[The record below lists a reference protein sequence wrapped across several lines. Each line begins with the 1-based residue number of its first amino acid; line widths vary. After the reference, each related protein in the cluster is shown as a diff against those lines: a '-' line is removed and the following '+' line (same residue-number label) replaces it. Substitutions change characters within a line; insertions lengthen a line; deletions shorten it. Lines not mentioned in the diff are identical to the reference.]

1 MRTRTLT
8 GVATAAL
15 GAVVVAGAGPALA
28 QTVITQG
35 SALSA
40 PAGACSLTI
49 VDDATA
55 YTAAHCGAG
64 QWEVGSPVLDAEGV
78 QIGTVSGLPG
88 TSGVDVVRVALAED
102 VEVVGEWSTRPAA
115 SVEVGETVFTHGS
128 SVPLGAPNSL
138 SHTQTFDAATVC
150 DDAYS
155 DQMALDVASTYPGDS
170 GGAVYDAQQR
180 VVGVISGVAPV
191 TFDEEGNVVG
201 CDAQSL
207 SSIMVPV
214 ESLDAVG
221 QETAAPAAVEPAAAE
236 APATE
241 VTETPAIADVAGP
254 VADEDLPTG
263 GEPAVDES
271 ELTEFTPAEEEAI
284 RAELIERAEA
294 EAAAEAPAEQPAA
307 EAPVA
312 EAVAAGTEDVVAAPA
327 EGVAYG
333 TQVMAETSQGG
344 FASVTVTAYDADG
357 TVLGVDGLDL
367 TGEYR
372 AWMPVPAEVPAG
384 GSVVVTVVDAAGDAT
399 DTQVTLGGQ
408 LIG

>member
-28 QTVITQG
+28 QTTLTQG
-35 SALSA
+35 SAITA

-49 VDDATA
+49 VDEATA

-64 QWEVGSPVLDAEGV
+64 QWQIGSTVRDVDGAA
-78 QIGTVSGLPG
+78 IGTVSALPDD
-88 TSGVDVVRVALAED
+88 SGVDAVRVALADD
-102 VEVVGEWSTRPAA
+102 VDVVGDWSTRPAS
-115 SVEVGETVFTHGS
+115 SVGVGETVYTHGS
-128 SVPLGAPNSL
+128 SVPLGAPNTV
-138 SHTQTFDAATVC
+138 SHTQTFEAATVC
-150 DDAYS
+150 DDAYA
-155 DQMALDVASTYPGDS
+155 DQVALDTASTHAGDS

-180 VVGVISGVAPV
+180 VVGVISGIAPV
-191 TFDEEGNVVG
+191 TFDAEGNVVG
-201 CDAQSL
+201 CDAQAM

-214 ESLDAVG
+214 ESLDALDASAVPAA
-221 QETAAPAAVEPAAAE
+221 ETA
-236 APATE
+236 
-241 VTETPAIADVAGP
+241 PAIADVAGP

-284 RAELIERAEA
+284 AAELKARA
-294 EAAAEAPAEQPAA
+294 EAAAEEEAAEAAPAAAAPAA
-307 EAPVA
+307 EA
-312 EAVAAGTEDVVAAPA
+312 AAPGVTDVVAAPA

-333 TQVMAETSQGG
+333 TRVVAQTDQGG

-357 TVLGVDGLDL
+357 TVLGQDGLDL

-372 AWMPVPAEVPAG
+372 AWLPVPAEVPAG
-384 GSVVVTVVDAAGDAT
+384 GSVVVTVVDAAGAATDAT
-399 DTQVTLGGQ
+399 VTLGGQ
-408 LIG
+408 LVG

>member
-28 QTVITQG
+28 QTTLTQG
-35 SALSA
+35 SAITA

-49 VDDATA
+49 VDEATA

-64 QWEVGSPVLDAEGV
+64 QWQIGSTVRDVDGAA
-78 QIGTVSGLPG
+78 IGTVSALPG
-88 TSGVDVVRVALAED
+88 DSGVDAVRVALADD
-102 VEVVGEWSTRPAA
+102 VDVVGDWSTRPAS
-115 SVEVGETVFTHGS
+115 SVGVGETVYTHGS
-128 SVPLGAPNSL
+128 SVPLGAPNTV
-138 SHTQTFDAATVC
+138 SHTQTFEAATVC
-150 DDAYS
+150 DDAYA
-155 DQMALDVASTYPGDS
+155 DQVALDTASTHAGDS

-180 VVGVISGVAPV
+180 VVGVISGIAPV
-191 TFDEEGNVVG
+191 TFDAEGNVVG
-201 CDAQSL
+201 CDAQAM

-214 ESLDAVG
+214 ESLDALDAS
-221 QETAAPAAVEPAAAE
+221 AAPAAETAAAAE
-236 APATE
+236 TA
-241 VTETPAIADVAGP
+241 PAIADVAGP

-284 RAELIERAEA
+284 AAELKARA
-294 EAAAEAPAEQPAA
+294 EAAAEEEAAEAAPAA
-307 EAPVA
+307 EAPAA
-312 EAVAAGTEDVVAAPA
+312 EAAAPGVTDVVAAPA

-333 TQVMAETSQGG
+333 TRVVAQTDQGG

-357 TVLGVDGLDL
+357 TVLGQDGLDL

-372 AWMPVPAEVPAG
+372 AWLPVPAEVPAG
-384 GSVVVTVVDAAGDAT
+384 GSVVVTVVDAAGAATDAT
-399 DTQVTLGGQ
+399 VTLDGQ
-408 LIG
+408 LVG

>member
-28 QTVITQG
+28 QTSLTQG
-35 SALSA
+35 SAITA

-49 VDDATA
+49 VDEATA

-64 QWEVGSPVLDAEGV
+64 QWQIGSTVRDVDGAA
-78 QIGTVSGLPG
+78 IGTVSALPDD
-88 TSGVDVVRVALAED
+88 SGVDAVRVALADD
-102 VEVVGEWSTRPAA
+102 VDVVGDWSTRPAS
-115 SVEVGETVFTHGS
+115 SVGVGETVYTHGS
-128 SVPLGAPNSL
+128 SVPLGAPNTV
-138 SHTQTFDAATVC
+138 SHTQTFEAATVC
-150 DDAYS
+150 DDEYA
-155 DQMALDVASTYPGDS
+155 DQVALDTASTHAGDS

-180 VVGVISGVAPV
+180 VVGVISGIAPV
-191 TFDEEGNVVG
+191 TFDAEGNVVG
-201 CDAQSL
+201 CDAQAM

-214 ESLDAVG
+214 ESLDALDAS
-221 QETAAPAAVEPAAAE
+221 AAPAAETAAAAE
-236 APATE
+236 TA
-241 VTETPAIADVAGP
+241 PAIADVAGP

-284 RAELIERAEA
+284 AAELKARA
-294 EAAAEAPAEQPAA
+294 EAAAEEEAAEVAPAA
-307 EAPVA
+307 EAPAA
-312 EAVAAGTEDVVAAPA
+312 EAAAPGVTDVVAAPA

-333 TQVMAETSQGG
+333 TRVVAQTDQGG

-357 TVLGVDGLDL
+357 TVLGQDGLDL

-372 AWMPVPAEVPAG
+372 AWLPVPAEVPAG
-384 GSVVVTVVDAAGDAT
+384 GSVVVTVVDAAGAATDAT
-399 DTQVTLGGQ
+399 VTLGGQ
-408 LIG
+408 LVG

>member
-1 MRTRTLT
+1 MT

-28 QTVITQG
+28 QTTLTQG
-35 SALSA
+35 SAITA

-64 QWEVGSPVLDAEGV
+64 QWQIGSTVRDADGTA
-78 QIGTVSGLPG
+78 IGTVSALPG
-88 TSGVDVVRVALAED
+88 DSGVDAVRVALADD
-102 VEVVGEWSTRPAA
+102 VDVVGDWSTRPA
-115 SVEVGETVFTHGS
+115 SSIGVGETVYTHGS
-128 SVPLGAPNSL
+128 SVPLGAPNTV
-138 SHTQTFDAATVC
+138 SHTQTFEAATVC
-150 DDAYS
+150 DDAYA
-155 DQMALDVASTYPGDS
+155 DQVALDTASTYAGDS

-180 VVGVISGVAPV
+180 VVGVISGTAPV
-191 TFDEEGNVVG
+191 TFDAEGNVVG
-201 CDAQSL
+201 CDAQAM

-214 ESLDAVG
+214 ESLDALDAS
-221 QETAAPAAVEPAAAE
+221 AAPAAET
-236 APATE
+236 APA
-241 VTETPAIADVAGP
+241 VAETAPAIADVAGP

-284 RAELIERAEA
+284 AAELKARAETAAEEEAA
-294 EAAAEAPAEQPAA
+294 EAAPAA

-312 EAVAAGTEDVVAAPA
+312 EAAAPGVTDVVAAPA

-333 TQVMAETSQGG
+333 TQVVAQTDQGG

-357 TVLGVDGLDL
+357 TVLGQDGLDL

-372 AWMPVPAEVPAG
+372 AWLPVPAEVPAG
-384 GSVVVTVVDAAGDAT
+384 GSVVVTVVDAAGAATDAT
-399 DTQVTLGGQ
+399 VTLGGQ
-408 LIG
+408 LVG

>member
-28 QTVITQG
+28 QTTLTQG
-35 SALSA
+35 SAITA

-64 QWEVGSPVLDAEGV
+64 QWQIGSTVRDVDGTA
-78 QIGTVSGLPG
+78 IGTVSALPG
-88 TSGVDVVRVALAED
+88 DSGVDAVRVALADD
-102 VEVVGEWSTRPAA
+102 VDVVGDWSTRPAS
-115 SVEVGETVFTHGS
+115 SVGVGETVYTHGS
-128 SVPLGAPNSL
+128 SVPLGAPNTV
-138 SHTQTFDAATVC
+138 SHTQTFEAATVC
-150 DDAYS
+150 DDAYA
-155 DQMALDVASTYPGDS
+155 DQVALDTASTHAGDS

-180 VVGVISGVAPV
+180 VVGVISGIAPV
-191 TFDEEGNVVG
+191 TFDAEGNVVG
-201 CDAQSL
+201 CDAQAM

-214 ESLDAVG
+214 ESLDALDAS
-221 QETAAPAAVEPAAAE
+221 AAPAAETAAD
-236 APATE
+236 
-241 VTETPAIADVAGP
+241 TETAPAIADVAGP

-284 RAELIERAEA
+284 AAELKARA
-294 EAAAEAPAEQPAA
+294 EAAAEEEAAEAAPAA

-312 EAVAAGTEDVVAAPA
+312 EAAAPGVTDVVAAPA

-333 TQVMAETSQGG
+333 TQVVAQTDQGG

-357 TVLGVDGLDL
+357 TVLGQDGLDL

-372 AWMPVPAEVPAG
+372 AWLPVPAEVPAG
-384 GSVVVTVVDAAGDAT
+384 GSVVVTVVDAAGAATDAT
-399 DTQVTLGGQ
+399 VTLGGQ
-408 LIG
+408 LVG

>member
-28 QTVITQG
+28 QTTLTQG
-35 SALSA
+35 SAITA

-49 VDDATA
+49 VDEATA

-64 QWEVGSPVLDAEGV
+64 QWQIGSTVRDVDGAA
-78 QIGTVSGLPG
+78 IGTVSALPG
-88 TSGVDVVRVALAED
+88 DSGVDAVRVALADD
-102 VEVVGEWSTRPAA
+102 VDVVGDWSTRPA
-115 SVEVGETVFTHGS
+115 SSIGVGETVYTHGS
-128 SVPLGAPNSL
+128 SVPLGAPNTV
-138 SHTQTFDAATVC
+138 SHTQTFEAATVC
-150 DDAYS
+150 DDAYA
-155 DQMALDVASTYPGDS
+155 DQVALDTASTYAGDS

-180 VVGVISGVAPV
+180 VVGVISGIAPV
-191 TFDEEGNVVG
+191 TFDAEGNVVG
-201 CDAQSL
+201 CDAQAM

-214 ESLDAVG
+214 ESLDALDAS
-221 QETAAPAAVEPAAAE
+221 AAPAAETAAD
-236 APATE
+236 
-241 VTETPAIADVAGP
+241 TETAPAIADVAGP

-284 RAELIERAEA
+284 AAELKARA
-294 EAAAEAPAEQPAA
+294 EAAAEEEAAEAAPAA

-312 EAVAAGTEDVVAAPA
+312 EAAAPGVTDVVAAPA

-333 TQVMAETSQGG
+333 TQVVAQTDQGG

-357 TVLGVDGLDL
+357 TVLGQDGLDL

-372 AWMPVPAEVPAG
+372 AWLPVPAEVPAG
-384 GSVVVTVVDAAGDAT
+384 GSVVVTVVDAAGAATDAT
-399 DTQVTLGGQ
+399 VTLGGQ
-408 LIG
+408 LVG

>member
-28 QTVITQG
+28 QTTLTQG
-35 SALSA
+35 SAITA

-64 QWEVGSPVLDAEGV
+64 QWQIGSTVRDADGTA
-78 QIGTVSGLPG
+78 IGTVSALPG
-88 TSGVDVVRVALAED
+88 DSGVDAVRVALADD
-102 VEVVGEWSTRPAA
+102 VDVVGDWSTRPAS
-115 SVEVGETVFTHGS
+115 SVGVGETVYTHGS
-128 SVPLGAPNSL
+128 SVPLGAPNTV
-138 SHTQTFDAATVC
+138 SHTQTFEAATVC
-150 DDAYS
+150 DDAYA
-155 DQMALDVASTYPGDS
+155 DQVALDTASTHAGDS

-180 VVGVISGVAPV
+180 VVGVISGIAPV
-191 TFDEEGNVVG
+191 TFDAEGNVVG
-201 CDAQSL
+201 CDAQAM

-214 ESLDAVG
+214 ESLDALDAS
-221 QETAAPAAVEPAAAE
+221 AAPAAETAAAAE
-236 APATE
+236 TA
-241 VTETPAIADVAGP
+241 PAIADVAGP

-284 RAELIERAEA
+284 AAELKARA
-294 EAAAEAPAEQPAA
+294 EAAAEEEAAEAAPAA
-307 EAPVA
+307 EAPAA
-312 EAVAAGTEDVVAAPA
+312 EAAAPGVTDVVAAPA

-333 TQVMAETSQGG
+333 TRVVAQTDQGG

-357 TVLGVDGLDL
+357 TVLGQDGLDL

-372 AWMPVPAEVPAG
+372 AWLPVPAEVPAG
-384 GSVVVTVVDAAGDAT
+384 GSVEVTVVDAAGAATDAT
-399 DTQVTLGGQ
+399 VTLGGQ
-408 LIG
+408 LVG

>member
-28 QTVITQG
+28 QTTLTQG
-35 SALSA
+35 SAITA

-49 VDDATA
+49 VDEATA

-64 QWEVGSPVLDAEGV
+64 QWQIGSTVRDVDGAA
-78 QIGTVSGLPG
+78 IGTVSALPG
-88 TSGVDVVRVALAED
+88 DSGVDAVRVALADD
-102 VEVVGEWSTRPAA
+102 VDVVGDWSTRPA
-115 SVEVGETVFTHGS
+115 SSIGVGETVYTHGS
-128 SVPLGAPNSL
+128 SVPLGAPNTV
-138 SHTQTFDAATVC
+138 SHTQTFEAATVC
-150 DDAYS
+150 DDAYA
-155 DQMALDVASTYPGDS
+155 DQVALDTASTYAGDS

-180 VVGVISGVAPV
+180 VVGVISGIAPV
-191 TFDEEGNVVG
+191 TFDAEGNVVG
-201 CDAQSL
+201 CDAQAM

-214 ESLDAVG
+214 ESLDALDAS
-221 QETAAPAAVEPAAAE
+221 AAPAAETAAAAE
-236 APATE
+236 TA
-241 VTETPAIADVAGP
+241 PAIADVAGP

-284 RAELIERAEA
+284 AAELKARA
-294 EAAAEAPAEQPAA
+294 EAAAEEEAAEAAPAA
-307 EAPVA
+307 EAPAA
-312 EAVAAGTEDVVAAPA
+312 EAAAPGVTDVVAAPA

-333 TQVMAETSQGG
+333 TRVVAQTDQGG

-357 TVLGVDGLDL
+357 TVLGQDGLDL

-372 AWMPVPAEVPAG
+372 AWLPVPAEVPAG
-384 GSVVVTVVDAAGDAT
+384 GSVVVTVVDAAGAATDAT
-399 DTQVTLGGQ
+399 VTLGGQ
-408 LIG
+408 LVG

>member
-28 QTVITQG
+28 QTTLTQG
-35 SALSA
+35 SAITA

-64 QWEVGSPVLDAEGV
+64 QWQIGSTVRDADGTA
-78 QIGTVSGLPG
+78 IGTVSALPG
-88 TSGVDVVRVALAED
+88 DSGVDAVRVALADD
-102 VEVVGEWSTRPAA
+102 VDVVGDWSTRPA
-115 SVEVGETVFTHGS
+115 SSIGVGETVYTHGS
-128 SVPLGAPNSL
+128 SVPLGAPNTV
-138 SHTQTFDAATVC
+138 SHTQTFEAATVC
-150 DDAYS
+150 DDAYA
-155 DQMALDVASTYPGDS
+155 DQVALDTASTYAGDS

-180 VVGVISGVAPV
+180 VVGVISGTAPV
-191 TFDEEGNVVG
+191 TFDAEGNVVG
-201 CDAQSL
+201 CDAQAM

-214 ESLDAVG
+214 ESLDALDAS
-221 QETAAPAAVEPAAAE
+221 AAPAAET
-236 APATE
+236 APA
-241 VTETPAIADVAGP
+241 VAETAPAIADVAGP

-284 RAELIERAEA
+284 AAELKARAETAAEEEAA
-294 EAAAEAPAEQPAA
+294 EAAPAA

-312 EAVAAGTEDVVAAPA
+312 EAAAPGVTDVVAAPA

-333 TQVMAETSQGG
+333 TQVVAQTDQGG

-357 TVLGVDGLDL
+357 TVLGQDGLDL

-372 AWMPVPAEVPAG
+372 AWLPVPAEVPAG
-384 GSVVVTVVDAAGDAT
+384 GSVVVTVVDAAGAATDAT
-399 DTQVTLGGQ
+399 VTLGGQ
-408 LIG
+408 LVG

>member
-28 QTVITQG
+28 QTTLTQG
-35 SALSA
+35 SAITA

-49 VDDATA
+49 VDEATA

-64 QWEVGSPVLDAEGV
+64 QWQIGSTVRDVDGAA
-78 QIGTVSGLPG
+78 IGTVSALPG
-88 TSGVDVVRVALAED
+88 DSGVDAVRVALADD
-102 VEVVGEWSTRPAA
+102 VDVVGDWSTRPAS
-115 SVEVGETVFTHGS
+115 SVGVGETVYTHGS
-128 SVPLGAPNSL
+128 SVPLGAPNTV
-138 SHTQTFDAATVC
+138 SHTQTFEAATVC
-150 DDAYS
+150 DDAYA
-155 DQMALDVASTYPGDS
+155 DQVALDTASTHAGDS

-180 VVGVISGVAPV
+180 VVGVISGIAPV
-191 TFDEEGNVVG
+191 TFDAEGNVVG
-201 CDAQSL
+201 CDAQAM

-214 ESLDAVG
+214 ESLDALDASAAPAP
-221 QETAAPAAVEPAAAE
+221 ETAAAAE
-236 APATE
+236 TA
-241 VTETPAIADVAGP
+241 PAIADVAGP

-284 RAELIERAEA
+284 AAELKARA
-294 EAAAEAPAEQPAA
+294 EAAAEEEAAEAAPAA
-307 EAPVA
+307 EAPAA
-312 EAVAAGTEDVVAAPA
+312 EAAAPGVTDVVAAPA

-333 TQVMAETSQGG
+333 TRVVAQTDQGG

-357 TVLGVDGLDL
+357 TVLGQDGLDL

-372 AWMPVPAEVPAG
+372 AWLPVPAEVPAG
-384 GSVVVTVVDAAGDAT
+384 GSVVVTVVDAAGAATDAT
-399 DTQVTLGGQ
+399 VTLGGQ
-408 LIG
+408 LVG

>member
-28 QTVITQG
+28 QTTLTQG
-35 SALSA
+35 SAITA

-64 QWEVGSPVLDAEGV
+64 QWQIGSTVRDADGTA
-78 QIGTVSGLPG
+78 IGTVSALPG
-88 TSGVDVVRVALAED
+88 DSGVDAVRVALADD
-102 VEVVGEWSTRPAA
+102 VDVVGDWSTRPAS
-115 SVEVGETVFTHGS
+115 SVGVGETVYTHGS
-128 SVPLGAPNSL
+128 SVPLGAPNTV
-138 SHTQTFDAATVC
+138 SHTQTFEAATVC
-150 DDAYS
+150 DDAYA
-155 DQMALDVASTYPGDS
+155 DQVALDTASTHAGDS

-180 VVGVISGVAPV
+180 VVGVISGIAPV
-191 TFDEEGNVVG
+191 TFDAEGNVVG
-201 CDAQSL
+201 CDAQAM

-214 ESLDAVG
+214 ESLDALDAS
-221 QETAAPAAVEPAAAE
+221 AAPAAETAAAAE
-236 APATE
+236 TA
-241 VTETPAIADVAGP
+241 PAIADVAGP

-284 RAELIERAEA
+284 AAELKARA
-294 EAAAEAPAEQPAA
+294 EAAAEEEAAEAAPAA
-307 EAPVA
+307 EAP
-312 EAVAAGTEDVVAAPA
+312 AADAAAPGVTDVVAAPA

-333 TQVMAETSQGG
+333 TRVVAQTDQGG
-344 FASVTVTAYDADG
+344 FASVTVTAYNADG
-357 TVLGVDGLDL
+357 TVLGQDGLDL

-372 AWMPVPAEVPAG
+372 AWLPVPAEVPAG
-384 GSVVVTVVDAAGDAT
+384 GSVEVTVVDAAGAATDAT
-399 DTQVTLGGQ
+399 VTLGGQ
-408 LIG
+408 LVG

>member
-28 QTVITQG
+28 QTTLTQG
-35 SALSA
+35 SAITA

-64 QWEVGSPVLDAEGV
+64 QWQIGSTVRDVDGTA
-78 QIGTVSGLPG
+78 IGTVSALPG
-88 TSGVDVVRVALAED
+88 DSGVDAVRVALADD
-102 VEVVGEWSTRPAA
+102 VDVVGDWSTRPA
-115 SVEVGETVFTHGS
+115 SSIGVGETVYTHGS
-128 SVPLGAPNSL
+128 SVPLGAPNTV
-138 SHTQTFDAATVC
+138 SHTQTFEAATVC
-150 DDAYS
+150 DDAYA
-155 DQMALDVASTYPGDS
+155 DQVALDTASTYAGDS

-180 VVGVISGVAPV
+180 VVGVISGIAPV
-191 TFDEEGNVVG
+191 TFDAEGNVVG
-201 CDAQSL
+201 CDAQAM

-214 ESLDAVG
+214 ESLDALDAS
-221 QETAAPAAVEPAAAE
+221 AAPAAETAAAAE
-236 APATE
+236 TA
-241 VTETPAIADVAGP
+241 PAIADVAGP

-284 RAELIERAEA
+284 AAELKARDEAAAEEEAAEAAPAAETPAA
-294 EAAAEAPAEQPAA
+294 EAAAPG
-307 EAPVA
+307 V
-312 EAVAAGTEDVVAAPA
+312 TDVVAAPA

-333 TQVMAETSQGG
+333 TQVVAQTEQGG

-357 TVLGVDGLDL
+357 TVLGQDGLDL

-372 AWMPVPAEVPAG
+372 AWLPVPAEVPAG
-384 GSVVVTVVDAAGDAT
+384 GSVVVTVVDAAGAATDAT
-399 DTQVTLGGQ
+399 VTLGGQ
-408 LIG
+408 LVG

>member
-28 QTVITQG
+28 QTTLTQG
-35 SALSA
+35 SAITA

-64 QWEVGSPVLDAEGV
+64 QWQIGSTVRDVDGTA
-78 QIGTVSGLPG
+78 IGTVSALPG
-88 TSGVDVVRVALAED
+88 DSGVDAVRVALADD
-102 VEVVGEWSTRPAA
+102 VDVVGDWSTRPA
-115 SVEVGETVFTHGS
+115 SSIGVGETVYTHGS
-128 SVPLGAPNSL
+128 SVPLGAPNTV
-138 SHTQTFDAATVC
+138 SHTQTFEAATVC
-150 DDAYS
+150 DDAYA
-155 DQMALDVASTYPGDS
+155 DQVALDTASTYAGDS

-180 VVGVISGVAPV
+180 VVGVISGIAPV
-191 TFDEEGNVVG
+191 TFDAEGNVVG
-201 CDAQSL
+201 CDAQAM

-214 ESLDAVG
+214 ESLDALDAS
-221 QETAAPAAVEPAAAE
+221 AAPAA
-236 APATE
+236 
-241 VTETPAIADVAGP
+241 ETAPAIADVAGP

-284 RAELIERAEA
+284 AAELKARA
-294 EAAAEAPAEQPAA
+294 EAAAEEEAAESAPAAETPAA
-307 EAPVA
+307 EA
-312 EAVAAGTEDVVAAPA
+312 AAPGVTDVVAAPA

-333 TQVMAETSQGG
+333 TQVVAQTEQGG

-357 TVLGVDGLDL
+357 TVLGQDGLDL

-372 AWMPVPAEVPAG
+372 AWLPVPAEVPAG
-384 GSVVVTVVDAAGDAT
+384 GSVVVTVVDAAGAATDAT
-399 DTQVTLGGQ
+399 VTLGGQ
-408 LIG
+408 LVG

>member
-28 QTVITQG
+28 QTTLTQG
-35 SALSA
+35 SAITA

-64 QWEVGSPVLDAEGV
+64 QWQIGSTVRDADGTA
-78 QIGTVSGLPG
+78 IGTVSALPG
-88 TSGVDVVRVALAED
+88 DSGVDAVRVALADD
-102 VEVVGEWSTRPAA
+102 VDVVGDWSTRPAS
-115 SVEVGETVFTHGS
+115 SVGVGETVYTHGS

-138 SHTQTFDAATVC
+138 SHTQTFDAAEVC
-150 DDAYS
+150 DDAYA
-155 DQMALDVASTYPGDS
+155 DQVALDVASTHPGDS

-191 TFDEEGNVVG
+191 TFDAEGNVVG
-201 CDAQSL
+201 CDAQAL

-221 QETAAPAAVEPAAAE
+221 TEAAAPAVEPAEAE
-236 APATE
+236 WT
-241 VTETPAIADVAGP
+241 TTPPIADVAGP

-263 GEPAVDES
+263 GEPVVDES
-271 ELTEFTPAEEEAI
+271 ELTEFTAAEQEAI
-284 RAELIERAEA
+284 AAELKARAEA
-294 EAAAEAPAEQPAA
+294 EAAAPG
-307 EAPVA
+307 V
-312 EAVAAGTEDVVAAPA
+312 TDVVAAPA

-333 TQVMAETSQGG
+333 TRVVAQTDQGG

-357 TVLGVDGLDL
+357 TVLGQDGLDL

-372 AWMPVPAEVPAG
+372 AWLPVPAEVPAG
-384 GSVVVTVVDAAGDAT
+384 GSVEVTVVDAAGAATDAT
-399 DTQVTLGGQ
+399 VTLGGQ
-408 LIG
+408 LVG

>member
-28 QTVITQG
+28 QTTLTQG
-35 SALSA
+35 SAITA

-64 QWEVGSPVLDAEGV
+64 QWQIGSTVRDVDGTA
-78 QIGTVSGLPG
+78 IGTVSALPG
-88 TSGVDVVRVALAED
+88 DSGVDAVRVALADD
-102 VEVVGEWSTRPAA
+102 VDVVGDWSTRPA
-115 SVEVGETVFTHGS
+115 SSIGVGETVYTHGS
-128 SVPLGAPNSL
+128 SVPLGAPNTV
-138 SHTQTFDAATVC
+138 SHTQTFEAATVC
-150 DDAYS
+150 DDAYA
-155 DQMALDVASTYPGDS
+155 DQVALDTASTYAGDS

-180 VVGVISGVAPV
+180 VVGVISGIAPV
-191 TFDEEGNVVG
+191 TFDAEGNVVG
-201 CDAQSL
+201 CDAQAM

-214 ESLDAVG
+214 ESLDALDAS
-221 QETAAPAAVEPAAAE
+221 AAPAA
-236 APATE
+236 
-241 VTETPAIADVAGP
+241 ETAPAIADVAGP

-263 GEPAVDES
+263 GEPAVDQS

-284 RAELIERAEA
+284 AAELKARA
-294 EAAAEAPAEQPAA
+294 EAAAEEEAAEAAPAA

-312 EAVAAGTEDVVAAPA
+312 EAAAPGVTDVVAAPA

-333 TQVMAETSQGG
+333 TQVVAQTDQGG

-357 TVLGVDGLDL
+357 TVLGQDGLDL

-372 AWMPVPAEVPAG
+372 AWLPVPAEVPAG
-384 GSVVVTVVDAAGDAT
+384 GSVVVTVVDAAGAATDAT
-399 DTQVTLGGQ
+399 VTLGGQ
-408 LIG
+408 LVG

>member
-28 QTVITQG
+28 QTTLTQG
-35 SALSA
+35 SAITA

-64 QWEVGSPVLDAEGV
+64 QWQIGSTVRDVDGTA
-78 QIGTVSGLPG
+78 IGTVSALPG
-88 TSGVDVVRVALAED
+88 DSGVDAVRVALADD
-102 VEVVGEWSTRPAA
+102 VDVVGDWSTRPA
-115 SVEVGETVFTHGS
+115 SSIGVGETVYTHGS
-128 SVPLGAPNSL
+128 SVPLGAPNTV
-138 SHTQTFDAATVC
+138 SHTQTFEAATVC
-150 DDAYS
+150 DDAYA
-155 DQMALDVASTYPGDS
+155 DQVALDTASTYAGDS

-180 VVGVISGVAPV
+180 VVGVISGIAPV
-191 TFDEEGNVVG
+191 TFDAEGNVVG
-201 CDAQSL
+201 CDAQAM

-214 ESLDAVG
+214 ESLDALDAS
-221 QETAAPAAVEPAAAE
+221 AAPAAETAAAAE
-236 APATE
+236 TA
-241 VTETPAIADVAGP
+241 PAIADVAGP

-284 RAELIERAEA
+284 AAELKARA
-294 EAAAEAPAEQPAA
+294 EAAAEEEAAEAAPAAETPAA
-307 EAPVA
+307 EA
-312 EAVAAGTEDVVAAPA
+312 AAPGVTDVVAAPA

-333 TQVMAETSQGG
+333 TQVVAQTDQGG

-357 TVLGVDGLDL
+357 TVLGQDGLDL

-372 AWMPVPAEVPAG
+372 AWLPVPAEVPAG
-384 GSVVVTVVDAAGDAT
+384 GSVVVTVVDAAGAATDAT
-399 DTQVTLGGQ
+399 VTLGGQ
-408 LIG
+408 LVG

>member
-1 MRTRTLT
+1 MT

-28 QTVITQG
+28 QTTLTQG
-35 SALSA
+35 SAITA

-64 QWEVGSPVLDAEGV
+64 QWQIGSTVRDADGTA
-78 QIGTVSGLPG
+78 IGTVSALPG
-88 TSGVDVVRVALAED
+88 DSGVDAVRVALADD
-102 VEVVGEWSTRPAA
+102 VDVVGDWSTRPA
-115 SVEVGETVFTHGS
+115 SSIGVGETVYTHGS
-128 SVPLGAPNSL
+128 SVPLGAPNTV
-138 SHTQTFDAATVC
+138 SHTQTFEAATVC
-150 DDAYS
+150 DDAYA
-155 DQMALDVASTYPGDS
+155 DQVALDTASTYAGDS

-180 VVGVISGVAPV
+180 VVGVISGIAPV
-191 TFDEEGNVVG
+191 TFDAEGNVVG
-201 CDAQSL
+201 CDAQAM

-214 ESLDAVG
+214 ESLDALDAS
-221 QETAAPAAVEPAAAE
+221 AAPAA
-236 APATE
+236 
-241 VTETPAIADVAGP
+241 ETAPAIADVAGP

-284 RAELIERAEA
+284 AAELKARA
-294 EAAAEAPAEQPAA
+294 EAAAEEEAAEAAPAAETPAA
-307 EAPVA
+307 EA
-312 EAVAAGTEDVVAAPA
+312 AAPGVTDVVAAPA

-333 TQVMAETSQGG
+333 TQVVAQTEQGG

-357 TVLGVDGLDL
+357 TVLGQDGLDL

-372 AWMPVPAEVPAG
+372 AWLPVPAEVPAG
-384 GSVVVTVVDAAGDAT
+384 GSVVVTVVDAAGAATDAT
-399 DTQVTLGGQ
+399 VTLGGQ
-408 LIG
+408 LVG

>member
-28 QTVITQG
+28 QTTLTQG
-35 SALSA
+35 SAITA

-64 QWEVGSPVLDAEGV
+64 QWQIGSTVRDVDGTA
-78 QIGTVSGLPG
+78 IGTVSALPG
-88 TSGVDVVRVALAED
+88 DSGVDAVRVALADD
-102 VEVVGEWSTRPAA
+102 VDVVGDWSTRPA
-115 SVEVGETVFTHGS
+115 SSIGVGETVYTHGS
-128 SVPLGAPNSL
+128 SVPLGAPNTV
-138 SHTQTFDAATVC
+138 SHTQTFEAATVC
-150 DDAYS
+150 DDAYA
-155 DQMALDVASTYPGDS
+155 DQVALDTASTYAGDS

-180 VVGVISGVAPV
+180 VVGVISGIAPV
-191 TFDEEGNVVG
+191 TFDAEGNVVG
-201 CDAQSL
+201 CDAQAM

-214 ESLDAVG
+214 ESLDALDASAAPAP
-221 QETAAPAAVEPAAAE
+221 ETAAAAE
-236 APATE
+236 TA
-241 VTETPAIADVAGP
+241 PAIADVAGP

-284 RAELIERAEA
+284 AAELKARA
-294 EAAAEAPAEQPAA
+294 EAAAEEEAAEAAPAA

-312 EAVAAGTEDVVAAPA
+312 EAAAPGVTDVVAAPA

-333 TQVMAETSQGG
+333 TQVVAQTDQGG

-357 TVLGVDGLDL
+357 TVLGQDGLDL

-372 AWMPVPAEVPAG
+372 AWLPVPAEVPAG
-384 GSVVVTVVDAAGDAT
+384 GSVVVTVVDAAGAATDAT
-399 DTQVTLGGQ
+399 VTLGGQ
-408 LIG
+408 LVG

>member
-1 MRTRTLT
+1 MT

-28 QTVITQG
+28 QTTLTQG
-35 SALSA
+35 SAITA

-64 QWEVGSPVLDAEGV
+64 QWQIGSTVRDADGTA
-78 QIGTVSGLPG
+78 IGTVSALPG
-88 TSGVDVVRVALAED
+88 DSGVDAVRVALADD
-102 VEVVGEWSTRPAA
+102 VDVVGDWSTRPAS
-115 SVEVGETVFTHGS
+115 SVGVGETVYTHGS

-138 SHTQTFDAATVC
+138 SHTQTFDAAEVC
-150 DDAYS
+150 DDAYA
-155 DQMALDVASTYPGDS
+155 DQVALDVASTHPGDS

-191 TFDEEGNVVG
+191 TFDAEGNVVG
-201 CDAQSL
+201 CDAQAL

-221 QETAAPAAVEPAAAE
+221 TEAAAPAVEPAEAE
-236 APATE
+236 WT
-241 VTETPAIADVAGP
+241 TTPPIADVAGP

-263 GEPAVDES
+263 GEPVVDES
-271 ELTEFTPAEEEAI
+271 ELTEFTAAEQEAI
-284 RAELIERAEA
+284 AAELKARAEA
-294 EAAAEAPAEQPAA
+294 EAAAPG
-307 EAPVA
+307 V
-312 EAVAAGTEDVVAAPA
+312 TDVVAAPA

-333 TQVMAETSQGG
+333 TRVVAQTDQGG

-357 TVLGVDGLDL
+357 TVLGQDGLDL

-372 AWMPVPAEVPAG
+372 AWLPVPAEVPAG
-384 GSVVVTVVDAAGDAT
+384 GSVEVTVVDAAGAATDAT
-399 DTQVTLGGQ
+399 VTLGGQ
-408 LIG
+408 LVG

>member
-28 QTVITQG
+28 QTTLTQG
-35 SALSA
+35 SAITA

-64 QWEVGSPVLDAEGV
+64 QWQIGSTVRDVDGTA
-78 QIGTVSGLPG
+78 IGTVSALPG
-88 TSGVDVVRVALAED
+88 DSGVDAVRVALADD
-102 VEVVGEWSTRPAA
+102 VDVVGDWSTRPA
-115 SVEVGETVFTHGS
+115 SSIGVGETVYTHGS
-128 SVPLGAPNSL
+128 SVPLGAPNTV
-138 SHTQTFDAATVC
+138 SHTQTFEAATVC
-150 DDAYS
+150 DDAYA
-155 DQMALDVASTYPGDS
+155 DQVALDTASTYAGDS

-180 VVGVISGVAPV
+180 VVGVISGIAPV
-191 TFDEEGNVVG
+191 TFDAEGNVVG
-201 CDAQSL
+201 CDAQAM

-214 ESLDAVG
+214 ESLDALDAS
-221 QETAAPAAVEPAAAE
+221 AAPAAETAAAAE
-236 APATE
+236 TA
-241 VTETPAIADVAGP
+241 PAIADVAGP

-284 RAELIERAEA
+284 AAELKARA
-294 EAAAEAPAEQPAA
+294 EAAAEEEAAEAAPAA
-307 EAPVA
+307 EAPAA
-312 EAVAAGTEDVVAAPA
+312 EAAAPGVTDVVAAPA

-333 TQVMAETSQGG
+333 TRVVAQTDQGG

-357 TVLGVDGLDL
+357 TVLGQDGLDL

-372 AWMPVPAEVPAG
+372 AWLPVPAEVPAG
-384 GSVVVTVVDAAGDAT
+384 GSVVVTVVDAAGAATDAT
-399 DTQVTLGGQ
+399 VTLGGQ
-408 LIG
+408 LVG

>member
-263 GEPAVDES
+263 CEPAVDES
-271 ELTEFTPAEEEAI
+271 ELTEFMPAEEEAI
-284 RAELIERAEA
+284 AAELKARA
-294 EAAAEAPAEQPAA
+294 EAAAEEEAAEAAPAA

-312 EAVAAGTEDVVAAPA
+312 EAAAPGVTDVVAAPA

-333 TQVMAETSQGG
+333 TQVVAQTDQGG
-344 FASVTVTAYDADG
+344 FASVTVTAYGADG
-357 TVLGVDGLDL
+357 TVLGQDGLDL

-372 AWMPVPAEVPAG
+372 AWLPVPAEVPAG
-384 GSVVVTVVDAAGDAT
+384 GSVVVTVVDAAGAATDAT
-399 DTQVTLGGQ
+399 VTLGGQ
-408 LIG
+408 LVG

>member
-28 QTVITQG
+28 QTTLTQG
-35 SALSA
+35 SAITA

-49 VDDATA
+49 VDEATA

-64 QWEVGSPVLDAEGV
+64 QWQIGSTVRDVDGAA
-78 QIGTVSGLPG
+78 IGTVSALPG
-88 TSGVDVVRVALAED
+88 DSGVDAVRVALADD
-102 VEVVGEWSTRPAA
+102 VDVVGDWSTRPA
-115 SVEVGETVFTHGS
+115 SSIGVGETVYTHGS
-128 SVPLGAPNSL
+128 SVPLGAPNTV
-138 SHTQTFDAATVC
+138 SHTQTFEAATVC
-150 DDAYS
+150 DDAYA
-155 DQMALDVASTYPGDS
+155 DQVALDTASTHAGDS

-180 VVGVISGVAPV
+180 VVGVISGIAPV
-191 TFDEEGNVVG
+191 TFDAEGNVVG
-201 CDAQSL
+201 CDAQAM

-214 ESLDAVG
+214 ESLDALDAS
-221 QETAAPAAVEPAAAE
+221 AAPAAETAAAAE
-236 APATE
+236 TA
-241 VTETPAIADVAGP
+241 PAIADVAGP

-271 ELTEFTPAEEEAI
+271 ELTEFTPAEEEALA
-284 RAELIERAEA
+284 AELKARA
-294 EAAAEAPAEQPAA
+294 EAAAEEEAAEAAPAA
-307 EAPVA
+307 EAPAA
-312 EAVAAGTEDVVAAPA
+312 EAAAPGVTDVVAAPA

-333 TQVMAETSQGG
+333 TQVVAQTDQGG

-357 TVLGVDGLDL
+357 TVLGQDGLDL

-372 AWMPVPAEVPAG
+372 AWLPVPAEVPAG

-399 DTQVTLGGQ
+399 DATVTMGSQ
-408 LIG
+408 LVG

>member
-28 QTVITQG
+28 QTTLTQG
-35 SALSA
+35 SAITA

-64 QWEVGSPVLDAEGV
+64 QWQIGSTVRDVDGTA
-78 QIGTVSGLPG
+78 IGTVSALPG
-88 TSGVDVVRVALAED
+88 DSGVDAVRVALADD
-102 VEVVGEWSTRPAA
+102 VDVVGDWSTRPA
-115 SVEVGETVFTHGS
+115 SSIGVGETVYTHGS
-128 SVPLGAPNSL
+128 SVPLGAPNTV
-138 SHTQTFDAATVC
+138 SHTQTFEAATVC
-150 DDAYS
+150 DDAYA
-155 DQMALDVASTYPGDS
+155 DQVALDTASTYAGDS

-180 VVGVISGVAPV
+180 VVGVISGIAPV
-191 TFDEEGNVVG
+191 TFDAEGNVVG
-201 CDAQSL
+201 CDAQAM

-214 ESLDAVG
+214 ESLDALDAS
-221 QETAAPAAVEPAAAE
+221 AAPAAETAETAAAAE
-236 APATE
+236 TA
-241 VTETPAIADVAGP
+241 PAIADVAGP

-284 RAELIERAEA
+284 AAELKARA
-294 EAAAEAPAEQPAA
+294 EAAAEEEAAESAPAAETPAA
-307 EAPVA
+307 EA
-312 EAVAAGTEDVVAAPA
+312 AAPGVTDVVAAPA

-333 TQVMAETSQGG
+333 TQVVAQTDQGG

-357 TVLGVDGLDL
+357 TVLGQDGLDL

-372 AWMPVPAEVPAG
+372 AWLPVPAEVPAG
-384 GSVVVTVVDAAGDAT
+384 GSVVVTVVDAAGAATDAT
-399 DTQVTLGGQ
+399 VTLGGQ
-408 LIG
+408 LVG

>member
-28 QTVITQG
+28 QTTLTQG
-35 SALSA
+35 SAITA

-64 QWEVGSPVLDAEGV
+64 QWQIGSTVRDVDGTA
-78 QIGTVSGLPG
+78 IGTVSALPG
-88 TSGVDVVRVALAED
+88 DSGVDAVRVALADD
-102 VEVVGEWSTRPAA
+102 VDVVGDWSTRPA
-115 SVEVGETVFTHGS
+115 SSIGVGETVYTHGS
-128 SVPLGAPNSL
+128 SVPLGAPNTV
-138 SHTQTFDAATVC
+138 SHTQTFEAATVC
-150 DDAYS
+150 DDAYA
-155 DQMALDVASTYPGDS
+155 DQVALDTASTYAGDS

-180 VVGVISGVAPV
+180 VVGVISGIAPV
-191 TFDEEGNVVG
+191 TFDAEGNVVG
-201 CDAQSL
+201 CDAQAM

-214 ESLDAVG
+214 ESLDALDAS
-221 QETAAPAAVEPAAAE
+221 AAPAAET
-236 APATE
+236 APA
-241 VTETPAIADVAGP
+241 VAETAPAIADVAGP

-284 RAELIERAEA
+284 AAELKARA
-294 EAAAEAPAEQPAA
+294 EAAAEEEAAEAAPAA
-307 EAPVA
+307 EAPAA
-312 EAVAAGTEDVVAAPA
+312 EAAAPGVTDVVAAPA

-333 TQVMAETSQGG
+333 TQVVAQTDQGG

-357 TVLGVDGLDL
+357 TVLGQDGLDL

-372 AWMPVPAEVPAG
+372 AWLPVPAEVPAG
-384 GSVVVTVVDAAGDAT
+384 GSVVVTVVDAAGAATDAT
-399 DTQVTLGGQ
+399 VTLGGQ
-408 LIG
+408 LVG

>member
-28 QTVITQG
+28 QTTLTQG
-35 SALSA
+35 SAITA

-64 QWEVGSPVLDAEGV
+64 QWQIGSTVRDVEGTA
-78 QIGTVSGLPG
+78 IGTVSALPG
-88 TSGVDVVRVALAED
+88 DSGVDAVRVALADD
-102 VEVVGEWSTRPAA
+102 VDVVGDWSTRPAS
-115 SVEVGETVFTHGS
+115 SVGVGETVYTHGS
-128 SVPLGAPNSL
+128 SVPLGAPNTV
-138 SHTQTFDAATVC
+138 SHTQTFEAATVC
-150 DDAYS
+150 DDAYA
-155 DQMALDVASTYPGDS
+155 DQVALDTASTHAGDS

-180 VVGVISGVAPV
+180 VVGVISGIAPV
-191 TFDEEGNVVG
+191 TFDAEGNVVG
-201 CDAQSL
+201 CDAQAM

-214 ESLDAVG
+214 ESLDALDASAAPAP
-221 QETAAPAAVEPAAAE
+221 ETAAAAE
-236 APATE
+236 TA
-241 VTETPAIADVAGP
+241 PAIADVAGP

-284 RAELIERAEA
+284 AAELKARAEA
-294 EAAAEAPAEQPAA
+294 TAEEEAAEAAPAAEAPAA
-307 EAPVA
+307 EA
-312 EAVAAGTEDVVAAPA
+312 AAPGVTDVVAAPA

-333 TQVMAETSQGG
+333 TRVVAQTDQGG

-357 TVLGVDGLDL
+357 TVLGQDGLDL

-372 AWMPVPAEVPAG
+372 AWLSVPAEVPAG
-384 GSVVVTVVDAAGDAT
+384 GSVVVTVVDAAGATTDAT
-399 DTQVTLGGQ
+399 VTLGGQ
-408 LIG
+408 LVG

>member
-28 QTVITQG
+28 QTTLTQG
-35 SALSA
+35 SAITA

-49 VDDATA
+49 VDEATA

-64 QWEVGSPVLDAEGV
+64 QWQIGSTVRDVDGAA
-78 QIGTVSGLPG
+78 IGTVSALPG
-88 TSGVDVVRVALAED
+88 DSGVDAVRVALADD
-102 VEVVGEWSTRPAA
+102 VDVVGDWSTRPAS
-115 SVEVGETVFTHGS
+115 SVGVGETVYTHGS
-128 SVPLGAPNSL
+128 SVPLGAPNTV
-138 SHTQTFDAATVC
+138 SHTQTFEAATVC
-150 DDAYS
+150 DDAYA
-155 DQMALDVASTYPGDS
+155 DQVALDTASTHAGDS

-180 VVGVISGVAPV
+180 VVGVISGIAPV
-191 TFDEEGNVVG
+191 TFDAEGNVVG
-201 CDAQSL
+201 CDAQAM

-214 ESLDAVG
+214 ESLDALD
-221 QETAAPAAVEPAAAE
+221 ASA

-241 VTETPAIADVAGP
+241 TAAAAETAPAIADVAGP

-284 RAELIERAEA
+284 AAELKARA
-294 EAAAEAPAEQPAA
+294 EAAAEEEAAEAAPAAAAPAA
-307 EAPVA
+307 EA
-312 EAVAAGTEDVVAAPA
+312 AAPGVTDVVAAPA

-333 TQVMAETSQGG
+333 TRVVAQTDQGG

-357 TVLGVDGLDL
+357 TVLGQDGLDL

-372 AWMPVPAEVPAG
+372 AWLPVPAEVPAG
-384 GSVVVTVVDAAGDAT
+384 GSVVVTVVDAAGAATDAT
-399 DTQVTLGGQ
+399 VTLGGQ
-408 LIG
+408 LVG

>member
-1 MRTRTLT
+1 MT

-28 QTVITQG
+28 QTTLTQG
-35 SALSA
+35 SAITA

-64 QWEVGSPVLDAEGV
+64 QWQIGSTVRDADGTA
-78 QIGTVSGLPG
+78 IGTVSALPG
-88 TSGVDVVRVALAED
+88 DSGVDAVRVALADD
-102 VEVVGEWSTRPAA
+102 VDVVGDWSTRPAS
-115 SVEVGETVFTHGS
+115 SVGVGETVYTHGS

-138 SHTQTFDAATVC
+138 SHTQTFDAAEVC
-150 DDAYS
+150 DDAYA
-155 DQMALDVASTYPGDS
+155 DQVALDVASTHPGDS

-191 TFDEEGNVVG
+191 TFDAEGNVVG
-201 CDAQSL
+201 CDAQAL

-221 QETAAPAAVEPAAAE
+221 TEAAAPAVEPAEAE
-236 APATE
+236 WT
-241 VTETPAIADVAGP
+241 TTPPIADVAGP

-263 GEPAVDES
+263 GEPVVDES
-271 ELTEFTPAEEEAI
+271 ELTEFTAAEQEAI
-284 RAELIERAEA
+284 AAELKARAEA
-294 EAAAEAPAEQPAA
+294 EAAAEAEAETVATDAPAA
-307 EAPVA
+307 EA
-312 EAVAAGTEDVVAAPA
+312 AAPGVTDVVAAPA

-333 TQVMAETSQGG
+333 TRVVAQTDQGG

-357 TVLGVDGLDL
+357 TVLGQDGLDL

-372 AWMPVPAEVPAG
+372 AWLPVPAEVPAG
-384 GSVVVTVVDAAGDAT
+384 GSVEVTVVDAAGAATDAT
-399 DTQVTLGGQ
+399 VTLGGQ
-408 LIG
+408 LVG